1 MTTVMQRKLYKPP
14 SCLGFRRHNQVSA

>member
-1 MTTVMQRKLYKPP
+1 MITVMQRKLYKPP